1 MTETEF
7 AKKYKQSI
15 NTKKTALKQK
25 TDIENLTR
33 NIESLNNEST
43 GETIGDVVQ
52 LMTDNAKEMFS
63 FGKSGLADTLFNGLA
78 MPILETAGV
87 DKDLLNYILTF
98 LKDPSVNREGLVAK
112 LDKLNLEEAVR
123 MAQVF
128 GESGGKEAF
137 MLSQAL
143 AKTALF
149 TIYPGIGET
158 IKGLNKTL
166 GEIKE
171 KIEKNF
177 ESKGLVSGLQDK
189 AKGLVSGLQNKATA
203 GIVGAQN
210 KATSAVVKNDPTS
223 VVDLQLDGGAP
234 SKKINKTKINKTK
247 VKLRIHN
254 SIKKF
259 YKTNNLKTLKRE
271 IQRMKKRFT
280 RGKK

>member
-1 MTETEF
+1 MTEF
-7 AKKYKQSI
+7 A
-15 NTKKTALKQK
+15 KKTALKQK
-25 TDIENLTR
+25 TDIEKLTK

-63 FGKSGLADTLFNGLA
+63 LGKSGLADTLFNGLA

-87 DKDLLNYILTF
+87 DKDLLNYVLTF
-98 LKDPSVNREGLVAK
+98 LKDPTIDRAGLVAK
-112 LDKLNLEEAVR
+112 LDKLKLEEAVQ

-166 GEIKE
+166 GEIKA
-171 KIEKNF
+171 KIEQNF
-177 ESKGLVSGLQDK
+177 ELRDK
-189 AKGLVSGLQNKATA
+189 ATSGIAGLKDKAP
-203 GIVGAQN
+203 
-210 KATSAVVKNDPTS
+210 SAVVKNDPTS

-234 SKKINKTKINKTK
+234 SKKINKTK
-247 VKLRIHN
+247 VKRRIHN

-271 IQRMKKRFT
+271 IQRMKNRFT
-280 RGKK
+280 RGAKK

>member
-25 TDIENLTR
+25 TDIEKLTR

-63 FGKSGLADTLFNGLA
+63 LGKSGLADTLFNGLA

-112 LDKLNLEEAVR
+112 LDKLKLEEAVQ

-166 GEIKE
+166 GEIKA
-171 KIEKNF
+171 KIEQNF
-177 ESKGLVSGLQDK
+177 ELRDK
-189 AKGLVSGLQNKATA
+189 ATSGIAGLKDKAPA
-203 GIVGAQN
+203 
-210 KATSAVVKNDPTS
+210 SAVVKNDPTS
-223 VVDLQLDGGAP
+223 VVDLQIDGGAP
-234 SKKINKTKINKTK
+234 SKKINKTK
-247 VKLRIHN
+247 VKRRIHN

-280 RGKK
+280 RGAKK

>member
-1 MTETEF
+1 MTDF
-7 AKKYKQSI
+7 AKKYNQSI
-15 NTKKTALKQK
+15 NTKKTALDQK
-25 TDIENLTR
+25 THIEKLTR
-33 NIESLNNEST
+33 DIESLNNEST

-63 FGKSGLADTLFNGLA
+63 LGKSGLADTLFNGLA

-87 DKDLLNYILTF
+87 DKDLLNYVLTF
-98 LKDPSVNREGLVAK
+98 LKDPSVNRAGLVAK
-112 LDKLNLEEAVR
+112 LSILKVEDDARMNKL
-123 MAQVF
+123 F

-166 GEIKE
+166 GEIKA
-171 KIEKNF
+171 KIEQNF
-177 ESKGLVSGLQDK
+177 ELRDKAKSGIVGLQDK
-189 AKGLVSGLQNKATA
+189 AKS
-203 GIVGAQN
+203 GIVGLQD

-234 SKKINKTKINKTK
+234 SKKINKTK
-247 VKLRIHN
+247 VKRRIHN

-271 IQRMKKRFT
+271 IQRMKNRFT
-280 RGKK
+280 RGAKK

>member
-1 MTETEF
+1 MTIF
-7 AKKYKQSI
+7 AEKYKQSI
-15 NTKKTALKQK
+15 NIKKEALEQK
-25 TDIENLTR
+25 THIEKLTVD
-33 NIESLNNEST
+33 IESLNNNST

-52 LMTDNAKEMFS
+52 LMTDNAKEMFNL
-63 FGKSGLADTLFNGLA
+63 GKSELTDTLFNDLA

-87 DKDLLNYILTF
+87 DKDLLNYVLTF
-98 LKDPSVNREGLVAK
+98 LKDPSVNKAELVAK
-112 LDKLNLEEAVR
+112 LDKLNLEEAAR

-128 GESGGKEAF
+128 GESGGKEAY

-171 KIEKNF
+171 KIEMKF
-177 ESKGLVSGLQDK
+177 DSKGLVSGLQDK
-189 AKGLVSGLQNKATA
+189 AKGLVSGLQDKAK
-203 GIVGAQN
+203 GLVSGLQD
-210 KATSAVVKNDPTS
+210 KAAAVNDQTS
-223 VVDLQLDGGAP
+223 VVDLQQKGGKT
-234 SKKINKTKINKTK
+234 SKKINKTK
-247 VKLRIHN
+247 VKRRIHN

-280 RGKK
+280 RGNK